1 MIELERVSKV
11 FGAVGSTVRAVDDLS
26 LRVSDGE
33 TLCLIGTSGSGKT
46 TAMKMVNRLV
56 EPTSGRILVDGQ
68 DVLGMDVIR
77 LRRRLG
83 YVIQKGGLFPH
94 QTVEENVG
102 LLPRLEGWPADRVR
116 ARVGELLDLV
126 NLPADRF
133 GKRYPSELSGGQQQ
147 RVGVARALA
156 LDPPHILM
164 DEPFGAL
171 DPITRDGLQEEF
183 LRLKR
188 EVRKT
193 IILVTHD
200 LGEAFRLGDR
210 VALMHEG
217 RLLQVGEADDFR
229 HRPATPF
236 VEEFVRSHVGL
247 PAEVRVGDLLDPQ
260 VQVVGRAL
268 LVAGEER
275 RVDDLPSLPAAA
287 TLRDAVDLLMRSPL
301 PLVAVLD
308 GTGAVLGGVTR
319 DSVLKGLS

>member
-11 FGAVGSTVRAVDDLS
+11 FGTNGSTVRAVDDVS
-26 LRVSDGE
+26 LRVAEGE

-46 TAMKMVNRLV
+46 TAMKMINRLV

-68 DVLGMDVIR
+68 DILDLDVIR

-102 LLPRLEGWPADRVR
+102 LLPRLEGWPAERVR
-116 ARVGELLDLV
+116 ARVAELLDLV

-133 GKRYPSELSGGQQQ
+133 AKRYPGELSGGQQQ

-200 LGEAFRLGDR
+200 LSEAFRLGDR

-217 RLLQVGEADDFR
+217 RLVQLGAPEEFR
-229 HRPATPF
+229 RSPATRF
-236 VEEFVRSHVGL
+236 VEEFVRSHVGG
-247 PAEVRVGDLLDPQ
+247 PPEVKARDVLDPQ
-260 VQVVGRAL
+260 VHVVSGALMLDGQERA
-268 LVAGEER
+268 VA
-275 RVDDLPSLPAAA
+275 DLPSLPEAAP
-287 TLRDAVDLLMRSPL
+287 LRDAVDLLMRTPL

-308 GTGAVLGGVTR
+308 GAGQVLGGITR
-319 DSVLKGLS
+319 DSVLRGLA